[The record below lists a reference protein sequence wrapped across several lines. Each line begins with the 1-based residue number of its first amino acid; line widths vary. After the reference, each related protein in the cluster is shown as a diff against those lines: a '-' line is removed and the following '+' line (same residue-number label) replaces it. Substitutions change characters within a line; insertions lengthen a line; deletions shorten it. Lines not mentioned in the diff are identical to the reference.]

1 MRKKVD
7 DRKLMLP
14 EMGYLLKGSVVFLH
28 QKLVHPIVYI
38 AIFIIWEFKVGL
50 YEGWYGVFF
59 ENYSWQPK
67 YSRAQ
72 AEASQA
78 ELYQPPGG

>member
-28 QKLVHPIVYI
+28 QKWVV
-38 AIFIIWEFKVGL
+38 IFDIITN
-50 YEGWYGVFF
+50 FF
-59 ENYSWQPK
+59 ICAYLII
-67 YSRAQ
+67 YMVILIYYLRI
-72 AEASQA
+72 
-78 ELYQPPGG
+78 